1 LSQFFSCR
9 GTFRHEAAARPAAPR
24 RRRVRPA
31 RPAVEAVR
39 TGPSAADR
47 FLLLGAS
54 SGKKIP
60 IESIKRVTGQRNNE
74 IELGCE
80 AAAKRDGDP
89 PLDSLGKGAL

>member
-1 LSQFFSCR
+1 
-9 GTFRHEAAARPAAPR
+9 
-24 RRRVRPA
+24 
-31 RPAVEAVR
+31 
-39 TGPSAADR
+39 
-47 FLLLGAS
+47 LLGAS